1 MMRIILFILTNL
13 SVMIIFGIILSITGI
28 KSSSIL
34 GLMIMSGLFG
44 FGGSIVSLL
53 LSKTMAIHA
62 VNAQIIKNAS
72 NETEKWLLNTIRLQ
86 ANQMSIGI
94 PDIAIYE
101 AADINAFA
109 TGAKKNSALIAV
121 STGLLNNMDRKE
133 AEAVI
138 AHEISHIANGDMI
151 TMTLLQGIVN
161 TFVIFLSRIIARLIL
176 NISSANRDE
185 EDTYAYDNSWMY
197 ICISMVLELI
207 FGILA
212 STITLWFSRKREFYA
227 DAGSARLVG
236 KKNMIAALKR
246 IQTTC
251 EPKVGKEILAFC
263 IHGKSSLNEIFM
275 SHPPIEKRIHAL
287 VMEHYI
293 NK

>member
-1 MMRIILFILTNL
+1 
-13 SVMIIFGIILSITGI
+13 MIIFGIILSITGI

-53 LSKTMAIHA
+53 LSKTMAVHA

-72 NETEKWLLNTIRLQ
+72 NETEKWLLNTIHLQ

-101 AADINAFA
+101 ATDINAFA

-151 TMTLLQGIVN
+151 TMTLLQGVVN
-161 TFVIFLSRIIARLIL
+161 TFVIFLSRIISRLIL
-176 NISSANRDE
+176 NAFSTNRD
-185 EDTYAYDNSWMY
+185 DDNTYEYDNSWMY
-197 ICISMVLELI
+197 ICVSMALELI

-227 DAGSARLVG
+227 DAGSAKLVG
-236 KKNMIAALKR
+236 KENMIAALKK

-275 SHPPIEKRIHAL
+275 SHPPIEKRIQAL
-287 VMEHYI
+287 IMEHYI

>member
-53 LSKTMAIHA
+53 LSKTMAVHA

-72 NETEKWLLNTIRLQ
+72 NETEKWLLNTIHLQ

-151 TMTLLQGIVN
+151 TMTLLQGVVN
-161 TFVIFLSRIIARLIL
+161 TFVIFLSRIISRLIL
-176 NISSANRDE
+176 NAFSTNRD
-185 EDTYAYDNSWMY
+185 DDNTYEYDNSWMY
-197 ICISMVLELI
+197 ICVSMALELI

-227 DAGSARLVG
+227 DAGSAKLVG
-236 KKNMIAALKR
+236 KENMIAALKK

-275 SHPPIEKRIHAL
+275 SHPPIEKRIQAL
-287 VMEHYI
+287 IMEHYI

>member
-1 MMRIILFILTNL
+1 MQVFILTKCYCM
-13 SVMIIFGIILSITGI
+13 MIIFGIILSITGI
-28 KSSSIL
+28 KSSSTI

-44 FGGSIVSLL
+44 FGGAIVSLL
-53 LSKTMAIHA
+53 LSKSMAIHA
-62 VNAQIIKNAS
+62 VNAQIIKIAS
-72 NETEKWLLNTIRLQ
+72 NDTEKWLLNTIRLQ

-94 PDIAIYE
+94 PDVAIYD
-101 AADINAFA
+101 APDINAFA
-109 TGAKKNSALIAV
+109 TGAKKNSALVAV
-121 STGLLNNMDRKE
+121 STGLLNNMNRKE
-133 AEAVI
+133 AEAVL

-161 TFVIFLSRIIARLIL
+161 TFVVFLSRIIARLIL
-176 NISSANRDE
+176 SVSSSNKE
-185 EDTYAYDNSWMY
+185 EESTYEYDNSWMY
-197 ICISMVLELI
+197 ICISMALELI

-227 DAGSARLVG
+227 DAGSAKIVG
-236 KKNMIAALKR
+236 KQNMINALKK

-251 EPKVGKEILAFC
+251 EPKVSKEILAFC
-263 IHGKSSLNEIFM
+263 IHGKNSLNELFM
-275 SHPPIEKRIHAL
+275 SHPPIEKRIQAL